1 MSSTEVSCGDND
13 LWFRVAYPSGMSRKK
28 RYQMGG
34 PRKPT
39 QFKNWRKYRNLTQ
52 QKLADRIGTTKTRVS
67 MKENGNEPW
76 DDYYLEALSEA
87 LGASG
92 TDLLARNPFEGDDL
106 ATLLGRMS
114 PEARKQALQVVRA
127 LTISPV
133 EPPPTEP
140 KPAAAK
146 TRRSKSR

>member
-1 MSSTEVSCGDND
+1 
-13 LWFRVAYPSGMSRKK
+13 MSRKK
-28 RYQMGG
+28 PYQLGG
-34 PRKPT
+34 PRKLT

-67 MKENGNEPW
+67 MKETGKEPW

-87 LGASG
+87 LDASAV
-92 TDLLARNPFEGDDL
+92 DLLARNPFEGDDL

-114 PEARKQALQVVRA
+114 PEARKQAMQVVRA

-133 EPPPTEP
+133 EPPSAEP
-140 KPAAAK
+140 KSTATK
-146 TRRSKSR
+146 TRRSKSA